1 VVVISRSEPSRS
13 MLVVR
18 RSLGNLASAYEGT
31 MNAAPQPV
39 DEYIQS
45 FPSATRKVLESVRAT
60 VLASVPGG
68 EERLSYRMPA
78 VFFNGVVVYYAA
90 FKKHLGLFP
99 PVQDPAVR
107 AMVAQYAG
115 PKGNLQF
122 PLAAPIPLELVAQ
135 VVQARLA
142 ANMAK
147 GPKSGSAARKQS
159 KSGANVAG
167 AA

>member
-1 VVVISRSEPSRS
+1 
-13 MLVVR
+13 
-18 RSLGNLASAYEGT
+18 
-31 MNAAPQPV
+31 MNPAPQTV

-45 FPSATRKVLESVRAT
+45 FPAATRKVLESVRAT

-90 FKKHLGLFP
+90 FKEHLGLFP
-99 PVQDPAVR
+99 PAQDPAVR
-107 AMVAQYAG
+107 AKVAQYAG

-122 PLAAPIPLELVAQ
+122 PLAAPIPLDLVAQ

-142 ANMAK
+142 GNLAK
-147 GPKSGSAARKQS
+147 APKSGSGARRQT
-159 KSGANVAG
+159 KSGANAAG